1 MLSTQTSM
9 LRMLAPVFSLTIAHL
24 IDDGAADGGDV
35 HAVLHNDVQLDGNVP
50 FFVGNDAH
58 ALAHC
63 LAAQQV
69 DEPVGHRAVGHALD
83 AKAARGRGAGD
94 IRQGSVGNADFALF
108 GL

>member
-1 MLSTQTSM
+1 MM
-9 LRMLAPVFSLTIAHL
+9 
-24 IDDGAADGGDV
+24 ADGGDV

-58 ALAHC
+58 ALTHR

-94 IRQGSVGNADFALF
+94 IGQGGVGNADFALF